1 MLKPEQSE
9 FEALAARGFNLIP
22 VCREIAAD
30 LETPVSAFLKVAGER
45 DYSFLLESLSGGE
58 KWARYSFLGAEP
70 SLVMKLRGERVERI
84 VPHGT
89 PEIRRASNPLDEI
102 RRELG
107 RFRAPELP
115 YLPRFFGGA
124 VGFLSYDL
132 VRSIEGLAPAAHR
145 ALETPEMCLV
155 FTDSLLVFD
164 NLSQKIKVIANVALD
179 DFDSTHAAYASAQQ
193 RIENLIERLGG
204 PPTAPKIA
212 GPPSGESEDGDGDE
226 VALSPATSR
235 EDYVAAL
242 SRAREH
248 ILAGEALRIVPTR
261 RFQTPLNAH
270 PFNLYRGLRATS
282 PSPYMFYLRLGE
294 ETLVGAS
301 PESMVRVEG
310 REVTLRPTAGTRPR
324 GASEAEDRGLESQ
337 MLADA
342 GDRAAH
348 LTLVDAARGDLG
360 RVTRTG
366 SVEVTELMT
375 VERYADEMLMVS
387 NVRGILSEGADACA
401 ALGAVFPPGG
411 AAGLPRRRAVE
422 LLEELEPMRRGVF
435 FGAVGYFSFIGNL
448 DAAIA
453 SRTMLVRDG
462 HIYLQTGDA
471 VEAHSEVAA
480 LYESSMAR
488 ARTIGRAIAAARELE
503 RGGAGK

>member
-1 MLKPEQSE
+1 MLRPDESE

-84 VPHGT
+84 SPHGT
-89 PEIRRASNPLDEI
+89 HEIRRAGDALDEI

-132 VRSIEGLAPAAHR
+132 IRSIEGLAPAAHT

-155 FTDSLLVFD
+155 FTDRLLVFD

-179 DFDSTHAAYASAQQ
+179 SFDSVRSAYASAGE
-193 RIENLIERLGG
+193 RIESVIGRLGG
-204 PPTAPKIA
+204 APSAPKIA
-212 GPPSGESEDGDGDE
+212 GHLPGNREAAMVPGS
-226 VALSPATSR
+226 SR
-235 EDYVAAL
+235 EAYIAAL

-248 ILAGEALRIVPTR
+248 ILAGDALRIVATQ
-261 RFQTPLNAH
+261 RFETPLSAH

-301 PESMVRVEG
+301 PESMVRVER
-310 REVTLRPTAGTRPR
+310 REVTLRPTAGSRPR

-348 LTLVDAARGDLG
+348 LTLVDAARGDVG
-360 RVTRTG
+360 RVARSG

-375 VERYADEMLMVS
+375 VERYADAMLMVS
-387 NVRGILSEGADACA
+387 NVRGILREDADAIA
-401 ALGAVFPPGG
+401 ALRAVFPPGG
-411 AAGLPRRRAVE
+411 AVGLPRRRAVE
-422 LLEELEPMRRGVF
+422 LLEELEPERRGVF

-448 DAAIA
+448 DTAIA

-462 HIYLQTGDA
+462 RIHLRTGDA
-471 VEAHSEVAA
+471 VEAHSDPAA
-480 LYESSMAR
+480 VYEGSMAQAR
-488 ARTIGRAIAAARELE
+488 AIGRAIAVARELE
-503 RGGAGK
+503 NGGAGE

>member
-1 MLKPEQSE
+1 MLRPDQIE
-9 FEALAARGFNLIP
+9 FESLAARGFNLIP
-22 VCREIAAD
+22 ICREIAAD

-70 SLVMKLRGERVERI
+70 SLVLKLKGERVERI
-84 VPHGT
+84 APHGT
-89 PEIRRASNPLDEI
+89 PEIRRAGNPLDEI
-102 RRELG
+102 RRELA

-132 VRSIEGLAPAAHR
+132 VRSLQGLTPAGHEA
-145 ALETPEMCLV
+145 PEMRLI

-164 NLSQKIKVIANVALD
+164 NLSQKIKVIANVALE
-179 DFDSTHAAYASAQQ
+179 DFDSARAAFVSGSD
-193 RIENLIERLGG
+193 RIESVLGRLGG
-204 PPTAPKIA
+204 PPGAPKIA
-212 GPPSGESEDGDGDE
+212 AHPTGDREAAPIPG
-226 VALSPATSR
+226 SSR
-235 EDYVAAL
+235 EDYLAAL
-242 SRAREH
+242 ARAREH
-248 ILAGEALRIVPTR
+248 ILAGDALRLVPAQ
-261 RFQTPLNAH
+261 RFEAPLTAH

-310 REVTLRPTAGTRPR
+310 REVTLRPTAGSRPR
-324 GASEAEDRGLESQ
+324 GASEAEDRTLESQ
-337 MLADA
+337 MLADGA
-342 GDRAAH
+342 DRATH
-348 LTLVDAARGDLG
+348 LTLVDAARGDVG
-360 RVTRTG
+360 RVARTG

-387 NVRGILSEGADACA
+387 NVRGILREGADAFD

-411 AAGLPRRRAVE
+411 VVGLPRRRAVE
-422 LLEELEPMRRGVF
+422 LLDELEPLRRGVF
-435 FGAVGYFSFIGNL
+435 FGAIGYFSFIGNL
-448 DAAIA
+448 DTAIA

-462 HIYLQTGDA
+462 RIHLQIGDA
-471 VEAHSEVAA
+471 VEAHSDPAA
-480 LYESSMAR
+480 VYEGSMAR
-488 ARTIGRAIAAARELE
+488 AGAIGRAIAAARELE
-503 RGGAGK
+503 NGGRRE

>member
-1 MLKPEQSE
+1 MLRPDENE
-9 FEALAARGFNLIP
+9 FETLAARGFNLIP

-30 LETPVSAFLKVAGER
+30 LETPVSAFLKVAGDR

-70 SLVMKLRGERVERI
+70 SLVLRLKGERVERI
-84 VPHGT
+84 PPHGT
-89 PEIRRASNPLDEI
+89 SEIRRAGNPLDEL

-124 VGFLSYDL
+124 VGFLSYEA
-132 VRSIEGLAPAAHR
+132 VRSLEGLAPAGHDA
-145 ALETPEMCLV
+145 PEMRLI

-164 NLSQKIKVIANVALD
+164 NLSQKIKVIANVALE
-179 DFDSTHAAYASAQQ
+179 DFDSAHAAYTSARE
-193 RIENLIERLGG
+193 RIDRAIEKLSG
-204 PPTAPKIA
+204 PPAAPKVA
-212 GPPSGESEDGDGDE
+212 AYANGDRQ
-226 VALSPATSR
+226 VALSPAAPL
-235 EDYVAAL
+235 EDYLTAL
-242 SRAREH
+242 IRAREYV
-248 ILAGEALRIVPTR
+248 LAGEALRLVPAQ
-261 RFQTPLNAH
+261 RFDAPLIAH
-270 PFNLYRGLRATS
+270 PFNLYRGLRATC

-310 REVTLRPTAGTRPR
+310 REVTLRPTAGSRPR

-337 MLADA
+337 LRADA
-342 GDRAAH
+342 ADRASH

-360 RVTRTG
+360 RVARTG

-375 VERYADEMLMVS
+375 VERYAEEMLMVS
-387 NVRGILSEGADACA
+387 NVRGILREGADAFN

-411 AAGLPRRRAVE
+411 VVGLPRRRAVE
-422 LLEELEPMRRGVF
+422 LLEQLEPLRRGVF

-462 HIYLQTGDA
+462 RIHLQTGEA
-471 VEAHSEVAA
+471 VEAHSDPAA
-480 LYESSMAR
+480 VYESSMEQ
-488 ARTIGRAIAAARELE
+488 ARTLGRAMAAAHELE
-503 RGGAGK
+503 NGGGAE

>member
-1 MLKPEQSE
+1 MLRPDESE

-70 SLVMKLRGERVERI
+70 SLVMKLRGERLERI
-84 VPHGT
+84 PPHGT
-89 PEIRRASNPLDEI
+89 PEIRRAENPLDEI

-132 VRSIEGLAPAAHR
+132 VRSIERLAPAAHL
-145 ALETPEMCLV
+145 ALDTPEMCLV

-164 NLSQKIKVIANVALD
+164 NLSQKIKVIANVALE
-179 DFDSTHAAYASAQQ
+179 DFDSTRTAYASARD
-193 RIENLIERLGG
+193 RIESVIGRLSG
-204 PPTAPKIA
+204 PPATPKIA
-212 GPPSGESEDGDGDE
+212 GHPTGGGEAAMIPGS
-226 VALSPATSR
+226 SR

-242 SRAREH
+242 IRAREH
-248 ILAGEALRIVPTR
+248 ILAGDALRIVPTQ
-261 RFQTPLNAH
+261 RFETPLTAH

-301 PESMVRVEG
+301 PESMVRVAG
-310 REVTLRPTAGTRPR
+310 REVTLRPTAGSRPR

-342 GDRAAH
+342 ADRAAH
-348 LTLVDAARGDLG
+348 LTLVDAARGDVG
-360 RVTRTG
+360 RVARTG

-387 NVRGILSEGADACA
+387 NVRGILREGADAFD

-411 AAGLPRRRAVE
+411 AVGLPRRRAVE
-422 LLEELEPMRRGVF
+422 LLDQLEPMRRGVF

-448 DAAIA
+448 DTAIA

-462 HIYLQTGDA
+462 RIHLQTGDA
-471 VEAHSEVAA
+471 VEAHSDPAA
-480 LYESSMAR
+480 VYEGSMAR
-488 ARTIGRAIAAARELE
+488 ARAIGRAIAAARELE
-503 RGGAGK
+503 NGGAGK